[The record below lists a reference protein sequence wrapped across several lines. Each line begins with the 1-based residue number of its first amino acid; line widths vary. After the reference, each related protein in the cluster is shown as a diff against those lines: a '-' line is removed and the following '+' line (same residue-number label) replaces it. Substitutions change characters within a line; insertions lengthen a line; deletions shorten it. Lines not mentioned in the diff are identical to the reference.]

1 MTKLVSIPLSDHPK
15 LDTKSVPDLA
25 DLTLAEIKH
34 LVKADM
40 GVHALMSAYMMRPQ
54 YFGMQIGDN
63 NAGASSGYTYNHLL
77 CLVPPMVS
85 ECYMQIFASA
95 SMTAEDAAVVVQA
108 YTMAGAT
115 VGSSSQ
121 FSMVGEPEFD
131 GDASSWDT
139 VEKAYVGYL
148 KNAQT
153 YTSTGPVAL
162 RASPTWDP
170 EPVHIR
176 FEHTEG
182 RCIFYGAL
190 VRYVYKNS

>member
-1 MTKLVSIPLSDHPK
+1 MSRMPSIPLKDNPQ

-25 DLTLAEIKH
+25 DLTLAEIRH

-95 SMTAEDAAVVVQA
+95 SDATVIVQA

-115 VGSSSQ
+115 VGSSST
-121 FSMVGEPEFD
+121 FSMVGDIELA
-131 GDASSWDT
+131 GDVSDWDT
-139 VEKAYVGYL
+139 VEKGYVGYL

-176 FEHTEG
+176 LEQTGG
-182 RCIFYGAL
+182 RCVFYGAL
-190 VRYVYKNS
+190 VRYVYKNV

>member
-25 DLTLAEIKH
+25 DLTLAEIRH

-95 SMTAEDAAVVVQA
+95 SDATVIVQA

-115 VGSSSQ
+115 VGSSST
-121 FSMVGEPEFD
+121 FSMVGDIELA
-131 GDASSWDT
+131 GDVSGWDT
-139 VEKAYVGYL
+139 VEKGYVGYL

-176 FEHTEG
+176 FEKTAG
-182 RCIFYGAL
+182 SCRLYGAL
-190 VRYVYKNS
+190 VRYVYKNV